1 MSDDESKLRYSV
13 KGKKSKF
20 FESEGV
26 DELISICMSIA
37 QELWVVKEELALLKS
52 LTLNKGLLNQKE
64 LEKFKFSIKQ
74 KTKLD
79 KENKEFIDRIFFTL
93 RESVEAVET
102 NQNEPEPPPIP

>member
-13 KGKKSKF
+13 RGKKSRF

-37 QELWVVKEELALLKS
+37 QELWVVKEELTLLKN
-52 LTLNKGLLNQKE
+52 LTLNKGLLTQKE

-74 KTKLD
+74 KTELD
-79 KENKEFIDRIFFTL
+79 RENKEFIDRIFFTL

-102 NQNEPEPPPIP
+102 NQNEPESPPIP